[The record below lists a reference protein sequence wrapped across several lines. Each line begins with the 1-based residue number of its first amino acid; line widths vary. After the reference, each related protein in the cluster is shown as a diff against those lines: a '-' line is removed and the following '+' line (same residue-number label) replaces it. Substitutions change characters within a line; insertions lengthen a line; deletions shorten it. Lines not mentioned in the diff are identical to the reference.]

1 MMEWLAKILPH
12 VNASLNS
19 LATILLVVGWRLIK
33 QRREVAHR
41 NVMLSAFGVSV
52 LFLASYLLYHFGA
65 KAGVS
70 TPFPQYPPQ
79 AVRYAYYAILLSH
92 ILLAMAVPVLAVG
105 TIYHGLKDH
114 RPQHRTWARWTF
126 PIWLY
131 VSVTGV
137 LVYVL
142 LYQIYPP
149 R

>member
-1 MMEWLAKILPH
+1 MEWLAKVLPH

-19 LATILLVVGWRLIK
+19 LATILLLVGWWLIK
-33 QRREVAHR
+33 QRRETAHR

-52 LFLASYLLYHFGA
+52 VFLASYLLYHFGA

-70 TPFPQYPPQ
+70 TPFPQYPPT
-79 AVRYAYYAILLSH
+79 AVRYTYYTILLSH
-92 ILLAMAVPVLAVG
+92 IVLAMAVPVLAIG

-114 RPQHRTWARWTF
+114 RQQHSKWARWTF

>member
-1 MMEWLAKILPH
+1 MMEWLAKVLPH

-33 QRREVAHR
+33 QRRETAHR

-79 AVRYAYYAILLSH
+79 AVRYA
-92 ILLAMAVPVLAVG
+92 
-105 TIYHGLKDH
+105 
-114 RPQHRTWARWTF
+114 
-126 PIWLY
+126 
-131 VSVTGV
+131 
-137 LVYVL
+137 
-142 LYQIYPP
+142 
-149 R
+149 